1 LSIIFKQSFWNTAVS
16 YLGVI
21 LGAVNL
27 IWLFPTVLGD
37 VQFGVTRLLLSGSL
51 IAAQFAHL
59 GMGNVTYRFFPQFE
73 DRESGHHGFM
83 RLLIGVPFI
92 GFLITVG
99 AFYLFR
105 DSIGI
110 AYATTSPV
118 FVEYNWFMIPLVGFH
133 LYFNVF
139 DAWLRSMYRTV
150 AGSLLR
156 EVVLRLFQTLS
167 VIAYW
172 LGWLDFHSFIIAFT
186 ATHAI
191 ATLILAGWTIHVGAF
206 QLGKMYSTP
215 EEGTNKEIGVYATYA
230 ILGGISSMAVMN
242 VDLLMVGAYLGEAKA
257 GYYAIAFFI
266 GTFISIPERSLTKI
280 SYPVIS
286 QAFKDQDFDLI
297 KRIYQKTSL
306 NQLIIGLLILIGIWV
321 NMNNAVKIIPGGFE
335 EAKYV
340 MVIIC
345 FAKLVDMA
353 TGANSVILLNSP
365 WYRFDLS
372 LNVMLLILT
381 IGTNMLLIP
390 KLGLNGAAIASLVTI
405 VIYNVV
411 KLIYIKHKMGIQPFE
426 LNSIKVIMIGIISYS
441 SSLLLPTLDSVWID
455 IIFKSS
461 VILIVYVTMVL
472 SWKISEDMN
481 QVFTRYIRK
490 GERLF

>member
-1 LSIIFKQSFWNTAVS
+1 MGIIFKQSFWNTAVS

-27 IWLFPTVLGD
+27 IWLFPAVLGD

-59 GMGNVTYRFFPQFE
+59 GMGNVTYRFFPRFE

-83 RLLIGVPFI
+83 RMLVGIPFV
-92 GFLITVG
+92 GFLITIG

-105 DSIGI
+105 DNIGI

-118 FVEYNWFMIPLVGFH
+118 FVEYDWFMIPLVGFH

-156 EVVLRLFQTLS
+156 EVILRLFQTLS
-167 VIAYW
+167 VITYW

-191 ATLILAGWTIHVGAF
+191 ITLILAGWTIHVGAF
-206 QLGKMYSTP
+206 QLGKMYTKP
-215 EEGTNKEIGVYATYA
+215 EVGINKEIGVYATYA

-266 GTFISIPERSLTKI
+266 GTFISIPERSITKI

-286 QAFKDQDFDLI
+286 QAFKDKDFALI
-297 KRIYQKTSL
+297 DQIYQKTSL
-306 NQLIIGLLILIGIWV
+306 NQLIIGLLILIGVWA
-321 NMNNAVKIIPGGFE
+321 NMDNAVQIIPGGFE

-345 FAKLVDMA
+345 FAKLIDMA

-365 WYRFDLS
+365 WYRIDLS
-372 LNVMLLILT
+372 MNVLLLVLT

-390 KLGLNGAAIASLVTI
+390 ILGLNGAALASLITI
-405 VIYNVV
+405 VIYNVI
-411 KLIYIKHKMGIQPFE
+411 KLVYIKHKMGIQPFRISA
-426 LNSIKVIMIGIISYS
+426 LKVIVVGLISYLC
-441 SSLLLPTLDSVWID
+441 SSLIPVFDSVVLD
-455 IIFKSS
+455 IILRSS
-461 VILIVYVTMVL
+461 VIIMIYSVLIL
-472 SWKISEDMN
+472 GWKISDDIN
-481 QVFTRYIRK
+481 QLAANYVRK
-490 GERLF
+490 GM